1 MSFESVI
8 DTLEI
13 RNANKISFVGTSSSF
28 VDTTTGRI
36 QTKGIQHNSNV
47 ITDVSGPHGRVAP
60 TLKKYPEIAFGA
72 SKLDRNDTTNTYVQA
87 GYTVMASSYA
97 AAQEPYRAFD
107 YSGAGGGSVTWTTA
121 SITNLYGNGS
131 GLYGTVRTSNL
142 GLDTGGT
149 ATPQGGTR
157 ENGEWITLQIPN
169 KITLSSITISRV
181 DSDPTA
187 GPKDFQL
194 YGSNDGTTW
203 VQILSE
209 TGADPSTTG
218 TSYTPTSTP
227 VAYTYFGLVVT
238 RTISRTDY
246 MTINDLVFYGT
257 EENPPTGDHSVDTT
271 FKSRF
276 NNPQLTGVQVV
287 VDGNAGQLG
296 ANQISGGADPSG
308 GNQATY
314 VTDGKYWTLNGT
326 LTSNLSVEANT
337 FLEGDQPHAVSVW
350 FNSSNLEANV
360 SNTCVFSVSDQ
371 EKLDSVNLDLQSN
384 TWHNLTYAYQG
395 EGGSRVA
402 YLDGR
407 KVLEDQAE
415 DTFGDYPPFAM
426 TGHSQG
432 GYVVSASNEENST
445 RTAYTLF
452 NDVESEGNGW
462 RDTGGTFQAGTG
474 GHYRSN
480 GTYDPAT
487 GIPRANLGS
496 DSGGTAFATADEGEW
511 VKIELPYKIK
521 LNYFTLQPRNSTS
534 IANGSNPSLSWGR
547 SEFIKNGKI
556 WGSNDGI
563 NWSVVHTISGTSAS
577 NDTAIN
583 SYTVGSSVAYKY
595 FAIVITATNTSTSY
609 ASSTSLSEWELYG
622 HRENDLVRLPDPTNV
637 LKYPHIAMTGPTQRG
652 YVVTASVPSSTA
664 NYPPWKVFDNFV
676 NTNENYWFPSTAQF
690 TGTVDGDH
698 SYIGGDSLDIYTG
711 TWIKL
716 ELPYRLVISY
726 LKFFAVNG
734 SMLYTP
740 RDFYVIGSNN
750 DTTWELIHRETS
762 TASDGT
768 FTSGRT
774 IVTNSA
780 NNSNNYKYIALVV
793 DRTVNHNNLSIGEW
807 ELYGTGV
814 DSVPIQIGGGNI
826 DKVAN
831 FRVYDKFIGED
842 QVNEIWNAQ
851 KEEFGR
857 AKPQMVLQQGK
868 LGIGTD
874 APQGSLSVA
883 DEPHNLEEFPPRA
896 IPSVGPIN
904 ADNSKVYIDGHGTYE
919 VLYSVDQPSHH
930 NNATD
935 NPLVLFDKTFNN
947 LYSGIN
953 TFELNSAGATGS
965 AVGSGNPLADPAIYT
980 GNGSGRRSLGGYE
993 GIWYGLKFPFKV
1005 NLSQAHIQSPANS
1018 AVTPNTAVFLGSE
1031 DGGLTWSKIGEFSG
1045 ASWVAYNYNKY
1056 TLSHTKPINAAAIV
1070 ITHSNHYYAAN
1081 MAELK
1086 FFGTR
1091 EQGQSVLHDGRLT
1104 LTKSLNVPRIGP
1116 ALNADDTPRRDR
1128 LVVEYN
1134 TSTNPTFEGAVRDT
1148 SMGKK
1153 FDASIIG
1160 NAHYNATT
1168 KTFDGFG
1175 VNSPP
1180 NTTGHYFRT
1189 DISTFRGNVAHS
1201 HSVWVRMDYDNGA
1214 WNNAI
1219 NLGSNT
1225 TSNQSAVAWE
1235 MGNDRLWWN
1244 TYSGGIYV
1252 SHTPQ
1257 YGRWYHVVT
1266 THNGQGATT
1275 NSTSCI
1281 YIDGVK
1287 QSTTDGTSG
1296 ISGTG
1301 GTLNIAGDYLTIG
1314 AARNNSDSKIYN
1326 PFNGEIASYK
1336 LYDIVLTAE
1345 EVKDLYD
1352 MGHYEEGN
1360 NIINIEKTR
1369 VGIGLGD
1376 GVLPHEDLD
1385 VRGDIRASDN
1395 LIIGPYGQ
1403 HWWKLWTYQ
1412 HNGNL
1417 GFIGEDGTEHG
1428 FLVDS
1433 GTENNLDFTGQH
1445 RAVVDMVNV
1454 SDYESLEGL
1463 IVSANKNKYVNV
1475 DKDITTGLKAIQISQ
1490 SLPVVSLSNVVHDK
1504 ACYGVISGSE
1514 DLDSRTYEQ
1523 GTFVSVFQKQKG
1535 DTRAFINS
1543 LGEGAIWV
1551 VNTNGYL
1558 ESGDYITTSNIV
1570 GYGQKQ
1576 DDDVL
1581 HNFTV
1586 AKITMDCDFEPATQ
1600 PIQIIKKDEE
1610 GENIL
1615 DEHSQIQWEDHPTET
1630 EKAYKIRYLD
1640 VSGAQTDEANAVHI
1654 AAFVGCTYH
1663 CG

>member
-1 MSFESVI
+1 VA
-8 DTLEI
+8 T
-13 RNANKISFVGTSSSF
+13 RANSQAIINGITNTSYYKYLMIVVTKI
-28 VDTTTGRI
+28 
-36 QTKGIQHNSNV
+36 
-47 ITDVSGPHGRVAP
+47 A
-60 TLKKYPEIAFGA
+60 
-72 SKLDRNDTTNTYVQA
+72 TTNQYGPVQMNEIEYY
-87 GYTVMASSYA
+87 GY
-97 AAQEPYRAFD
+97 
-107 YSGAGGGSVTWTTA
+107 
-121 SITNLYGNGS
+121 
-131 GLYGTVRTSNL
+131 
-142 GLDTGGT
+142 
-149 ATPQGGTR
+149 
-157 ENGEWITLQIPN
+157 
-169 KITLSSITISRV
+169 
-181 DSDPTA
+181 
-187 GPKDFQL
+187 
-194 YGSNDGTTW
+194 
-203 VQILSE
+203 
-209 TGADPSTTG
+209 
-218 TSYTPTSTP
+218 
-227 VAYTYFGLVVT
+227 
-238 RTISRTDY
+238 
-246 MTINDLVFYGT
+246 
-257 EENPPTGDHSVDTT
+257 EEDPPTGDHSVDTT

-276 NNPQLTGVQVV
+276 NNPQLTGVQVL

-296 ANQISGGADPSG
+296 ANQISGGPDPS

-360 SNTCVFSVSDQ
+360 SNTCVFSIASE

-426 TGHSQG
+426 TGYSQG
-432 GYVVSASNEENST
+432 GYVVSASSEYISGSDDRRSWKVFDGV
-445 RTAYTLF
+445 RTAGSPPELWQTNGSTYTSTTPG
-452 NDVESEGNGW
+452 V
-462 RDTGGTFQAGTG
+462 
-474 GHYRSN
+474 
-480 GTYDPAT
+480 AT
-487 GIPRANLGS
+487 GAGVQS
-496 DSGGTAFATADEGEW
+496 F
-511 VKIELPYKIK
+511 
-521 LNYFTLQPRNSTS
+521 
-534 IANGSNPSLSWGR
+534 IANGVT
-547 SEFIKNGKI
+547 FNGHWLKLKLPHKLLLNWLKVESGANDERRPWKGAI
-556 WGSNDGI
+556 LGSNDDV
-563 NWSVVHTISGTSAS
+563 NWYTLKSFDG
-577 NDTAIN
+577 DTASTALTWYNGGSSIDVSDIVIN
-583 SYTVGSSVAYKY
+583 SQLAYNYILFVIEETKVGTGHNCL
-595 FAIVITATNTSTSY
+595 VINQMH
-609 ASSTSLSEWELYG
+609 LYG

-637 LKYPHIAMTGPTQRG
+637 LKYPHVALSGPTQRG

-883 DEPHNLEEFPPRA
+883 DEPHVPEEFPPRA
-896 IPSVGPIN
+896 MTGYKTYFEGHGEFCVSASSVLSDTYKSWYVFSDTGTDVHSDSWLSSMNRYTLNNYIDVDPSVAANINGVYGEWLELKLPYKITLDSLTIKSRAGSPYGRPGGPAAGN
-904 ADNSKVYIDGHGTYE
+904 VWGSNDG
-919 VLYSVDQPSHH
+919 
-930 NNATD
+930 
-935 NPLVLFDKTFNN
+935 
-947 LYSGIN
+947 
-953 TFELNSAGATGS
+953 LNWTLLTSFT
-965 AVGSGNPLADPAIYT
+965 
-980 GNGSGRRSLGGYE
+980 
-993 GIWYGLKFPFKV
+993 
-1005 NLSQAHIQSPANS
+1005 
-1018 AVTPNTAVFLGSE
+1018 
-1031 DGGLTWSKIGEFSG
+1031 GLTYGGVARPTGVQESVVVNSTIPYSYFRLQPTKRVGVNGTDGWIGFGE
-1045 ASWVAYNYNKY
+1045 
-1056 TLSHTKPINAAAIV
+1056 LS
-1070 ITHSNHYYAAN
+1070 Y
-1081 MAELK
+1081 
-1086 FFGTR
+1086 FGTR
-1091 EQGQSVLHDGRLT
+1091 EQGQSVLHDGQLT

-1116 ALNADDTPRRDR
+1116 ALDADDTPRRDR

-1175 VNSPP
+1175 ANSPP

-1326 PFNGEIASYK
+1326 PFHGEIASYK

-1640 VSGAQTDEANAVHI
+1640 VSGAQTDEANAAHI